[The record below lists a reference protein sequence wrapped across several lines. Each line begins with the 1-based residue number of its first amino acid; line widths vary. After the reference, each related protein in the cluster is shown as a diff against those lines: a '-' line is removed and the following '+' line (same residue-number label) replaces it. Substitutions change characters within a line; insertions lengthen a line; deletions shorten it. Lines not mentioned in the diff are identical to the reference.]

1 MLDPD
6 QVYMKLEG
14 EKQSSVELSCT
25 LYLGIAGAV
34 IIVLL
39 AIMCILVGVIACNY
53 FRKRNKNDEEP
64 VMVNH
69 QEKQIEL
76 EPIYA

>member
-1 MLDPD
+1 MLNPD

-14 EKQSSVELSCT
+14 KKQSSVELSCT

-39 AIMCILVGVIACNY
+39 AIMCILVGAIACNCCC
-53 FRKRNKNDEEP
+53 KRNKNDEEP

-76 EPIYA
+76 DPIYA